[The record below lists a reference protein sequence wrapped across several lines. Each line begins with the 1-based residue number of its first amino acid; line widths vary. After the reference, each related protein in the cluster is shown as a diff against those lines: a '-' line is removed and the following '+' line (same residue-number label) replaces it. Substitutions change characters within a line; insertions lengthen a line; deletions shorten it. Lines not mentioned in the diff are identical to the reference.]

1 MRILGIDPGSSR
13 IGYGVI
19 ESGNELR
26 MIDCGCLELGSGEQ
40 LLNVASSICKLVH
53 KFKPDLVSIEM
64 LYFSNNQKTGI
75 RVAEARGVIKLMIL
89 QSNIPMLEYGP
100 REVKQAVTNDGFASK
115 TSVSRMVC
123 RLLKLKSIT
132 GHDDVADA
140 LAIAIT
146 AAHRYKLDLL
156 RDSNRG

>member
-13 IGYGVI
+13 IGYGLI
-19 ESGNELR
+19 EGGHDLQ
-26 MIDCGCLELGSGEQ
+26 MINCGCLEMGKGEQ
-40 LLNVASSICKLVH
+40 LLNVDASIRDLIQKST
-53 KFKPDLVSIEM
+53 PDLIGIEM

-75 RVAEARGVIKLMIL
+75 RVAEARGVIKLAVL
-89 QSNIPMLEYGP
+89 QAGIPMLEYGP

-115 TSVSRMVC
+115 SSVGRMVC
-123 RLLKLKSIT
+123 RILKLQSIK
-132 GHDDVADA
+132 GPDDVADA

-156 RDSNRG
+156 KR